1 MAKSYL
7 EYHAAL
13 LPLRCTLVPW
23 GTGRLGSDLEATPE
37 RAVLMQ
43 YVDADDEATQKR
55 FYEALL
61 EIPWLKRNVRYAV
74 MTALDRSQQEENTK
88 IELAR
93 TLTLKC
99 EVDEVKARMQADGE
113 RPPKG
118 DLYVAAVQEV
128 AERIGME
135 PEALVQRFRRLK
147 AASTPRPSGSAPRA
161 SGV

>member
-23 GTGRLGSDLEATPE
+23 GTGRLGSDLEVTPE

-43 YVDADDEATQKR
+43 YADDEATQKR

-61 EIPWLKRNVRYAV
+61 EIPWLKRDVRYAV

-88 IELAR
+88 IELAQ

-99 EVDEVKARMQADGE
+99 EVGEIKARMQANGE

-118 DLYVAAVQEV
+118 DVYVAAVQEV

-147 AASTPRPSGSAPRA
+147 APSGRSPRA

>member
-1 MAKSYL
+1 VAQAQCPVRRYDGIGPF
-7 EYHAAL
+7 AA
-13 LPLRCTLVPW
+13 R
-23 GTGRLGSDLEATPE
+23 RD
-37 RAVLMQ
+37 
-43 YVDADDEATQKR
+43 
-55 FYEALL
+55 
-61 EIPWLKRNVRYAV
+61 
-74 MTALDRSQQEENTK
+74 TK

-147 AASTPRPSGSAPRA
+147 AASTPRPSGRSPRA

>member
-23 GTGRLGSDLEATPE
+23 GTGRLGSDLEVTPE

-43 YVDADDEATQKR
+43 YADDEATQKR

-61 EIPWLKRNVRYAV
+61 EIPWLKRDVRYAV

-99 EVDEVKARMQADGE
+99 EVGEIKARMQANGE

-147 AASTPRPSGSAPRA
+147 AASTPRPSGRSPRA

>member
-1 MAKSYL
+1 MRRSCRC
-7 EYHAAL
+7 AARL
-13 LPLRCTLVPW
+13 CPGER
-23 GTGRLGSDLEATPE
+23 GGLGSDLEVTPE

-61 EIPWLKRNVRYAV
+61 EIPWLKRVLFLLRTVQCRHNGVPDIAPFACMRALTSSTSHLTVSVRASSILV
-74 MTALDRSQQEENTK
+74 
-88 IELAR
+88 
-93 TLTLKC
+93 
-99 EVDEVKARMQADGE
+99 E

-147 AASTPRPSGSAPRA
+147 AASTPRPSVRSPRA
-161 SGV
+161 WGV